1 MESMSSQ
8 LKETLRQHLQKA
20 YSGQE
25 LKRWFDPLRL
35 EISEPDKR
43 LDIGF
48 PHAFFAQW
56 FQGAVQERFEQELHT
71 FFGPGYVLHY
81 QSAAPAAEAA
91 EARMAGAKS
100 IDFPFGHQFTFDSF
114 LTNKKNFFPLTT
126 AREVA
131 KQNDIIFNPFIVS
144 GEAGS
149 GKTHLIKAI
158 ANEISKKFSPESV
171 FFGTVEDLYNLYNG
185 DFDND
190 RFKARGHVY
199 KYRFLFI
206 DEFQLIKKYKGFQ
219 TELINLFNYFYDNK
233 KQMIFCCSDKLPS
246 YEFLDPKLKSRL
258 EWGLI
263 VNLKRP
269 DLDIR
274 VRYIEQYC
282 RLKRINLTRE
292 QVLSLAQ
299 RFTDLRFLQGILLKF
314 YAYKEFVNKTFTDRD
329 FEQILSQTAGTARK
343 QIRPE
348 VIIETVAEH
357 FEVDRKDLTG
367 NRRHNRVVRA
377 RQLAMFLCR
386 ELIGSSYPALGR
398 LFGGRDHS
406 TALYAIKKV
415 KKMQDDNA
423 EMKNIVTLLKRKC
436 LSRG

>member
-1 MESMSSQ
+1 MSSE
-8 LKETLRQHLQKA
+8 LKETLRLHLQKT
-20 YSGQE
+20 YSPQE

-35 EISEPDKR
+35 SLHEEDKR

-56 FQGAVQERFEQELHT
+56 FSDSIQDRFEQELHG
-71 FFGPGYVLHY
+71 FFGPGYVLNY
-81 QSAAPAAEAA
+81 AAASPGAPAEAA
-91 EARMAGAKS
+91 EPRGDAKA

-158 ANEISKKFSPESV
+158 ANEVSKKFSPESV
-171 FFGTVEDLYNLYNG
+171 FFGTVEELYNLYNG
-185 DFDND
+185 AFDND
-190 RFKARGHVY
+190 RFKARSHVY
-199 KYRFLFI
+199 QYRFLFI

-219 TELINLFNYFYDNK
+219 AELINLFNYFYDNK

-246 YEFLDPKLKSRL
+246 YEFLDPKLKSRM

-282 RLKRINLTRE
+282 RLKRVSLTRE
-292 QVLSLAQ
+292 QVLTLAQ
-299 RFTDLRFLQGILLKF
+299 RFSDLRFLQGILLKF
-314 YAYKEFVNKTFTDRD
+314 YAYKEFVNKTFTDKD
-329 FEQILSQTAGTARK
+329 FDQILSQTAGTAKK

-348 VIIETVAEH
+348 IVIETVSEH
-357 FEVDRKDLTG
+357 FEVDKKDLVGT
-367 NRRHNRVVRA
+367 RRHHRVVRA
-377 RQLAMFLCR
+377 RQIAMFLCR
-386 ELIGSSYPALGR
+386 ELIGSSYPTLGR

-406 TALYAIKKV
+406 TALYAIKKI
-415 KKMQDDNA
+415 KQLQDDNS
-423 EMKNIVTLLKRKC
+423 EMKNIVSLLKRKC
-436 LSRG
+436 LSRA